1 MSLTLTLYKFSKRQN
16 STAVPDHNSGTGVS
30 IDLKDQTQILTPT
43 FILHWP
49 HYPDYNYAEFMG
61 RYYFISTIES
71 IRNDIWALSCSV
83 DLLATYKGNILAT
96 SAFVAYDTAANTEI
110 TDRRLSIKTTPVV
123 AVSSANHATLGK
135 GSCAI
140 VTITGKTSTRSY
152 AMEIND
158 ATYLLDNMEDWL
170 DNVDMLP
177 MPDLT
182 LFTTV
187 EEILGVI
194 LTNITQIGRQFIA
207 TGKASDSIK
216 SAILLPVPLSALTL
230 PSAKLYLGQYDTD
243 TTHKYVT
250 SSSRI
255 VYDILNVT
263 IPWQATDWRRN
274 APYHE
279 IYLHIPYLGI
289 ISIPPSEVM
298 GETSISVESTLDITS
313 GNCIFRIYT
322 SQKTIRQYSTNI
334 ASSFPIGASNVTPIQ
349 SATAIGAAAAA
360 IGATV
365 ATGGAALPAVAAGT
379 AGIVG
384 VANSLQANP
393 TAVGSNLGG
402 AVLGVPGTTSCIVI
416 YHDTTCAPDSVSG
429 VIGTPENQVISLG
442 GLSGYVE
449 TRCASVSGNMLES
462 ERTQLNKLLDGG
474 IYIE

>member
-1 MSLTLTLYKFSKRQN
+1 MAFTVSFGRVKKRRN
-16 STAVPDHNSGTGVS
+16 STYVPDLDENFEVV
-30 IDLKDQTQILTPT
+30 LKDGCSETAPV
-43 FILHWP
+43 FIINTNSF
-49 HYPDYNYAEFMG
+49 YYNYAKWG
-61 RYYFISTIES
+61 SWYYWITDVEYT
-71 IRNDIWALSCSV
+71 RNNLYTVSCQL
-83 DLLATYKGNILAT
+83 DPLATFRSEILAT

-110 TDRRLSIKTTPVV
+110 TDRRLSIKTTPVT
-123 AVSSANHATLGK
+123 AVSSSNHATLGK

-140 VTITGKTSTRSY
+140 VTITGKTSTRAY
-152 AMEIND
+152 AMEISD
-158 ATYLLDNMEDWL
+158 ATYLLDNMVNWL
-170 DNVDMLP
+170 NNVDMLP
-177 MPDLT
+177 MPDITLLT
-182 LFTTV
+182 SV
-187 EEILGVI
+187 EDILGVI

-216 SAILLPVPLSALTL
+216 SAILLPVSLSSLTL
-230 PSAKLYLGQYDTD
+230 PSANLYLGQYDTG
-243 TTHKYVT
+243 TSHKYVT
-250 SSSRI
+250 ASARI
-255 VYDILNVT
+255 VYDVLNVT

-289 ISIPPSEVM
+289 VNIPPNEVI

-322 SQKTIRQYSTNI
+322 SEKTLRQYSTNI

-384 VANSLQANP
+384 VANNLQANP

-416 YHDTTCAPDSVSG
+416 YHDTTCAPDSVSTI
-429 VIGTPENQVISLG
+429 IGTPENQVMSLG
-442 GLSGYVE
+442 GLTGYVE
-449 TRCASVSGNMLES
+449 TRNASVAAPVEEPMLNVINNMLDS
-462 ERTQLNKLLDGG
+462 G